1 MQYTYG
7 GEASASDQNEADGSP
22 TRNTVRKTYQRSTK
36 TATRKRS
43 GSPEVKII
51 LERPTP
57 TPPQVPVAITTYVG
71 RVFCPTCASGSG
83 YTEWEFEAELLEIVF
98 EANEA
103 LHSLYRRREA
113 AAFAA
118 TDDDV
123 VVINATNTDQ
133 AFTEEEEAV
142 EVEVSYAGKVAP
154 EINEVEVLFST

>member
-1 MQYTYG
+1 M
-7 GEASASDQNEADGSP
+7 
-22 TRNTVRKTYQRSTK
+22 
-36 TATRKRS
+36 
-43 GSPEVKII
+43 
-51 LERPTP
+51 
-57 TPPQVPVAITTYVG
+57 AITTYVG

-103 LHSLYRRREA
+103 LHALYRRREA

-142 EVEVSYAGKVAP
+142 EVEVSYARKVAP